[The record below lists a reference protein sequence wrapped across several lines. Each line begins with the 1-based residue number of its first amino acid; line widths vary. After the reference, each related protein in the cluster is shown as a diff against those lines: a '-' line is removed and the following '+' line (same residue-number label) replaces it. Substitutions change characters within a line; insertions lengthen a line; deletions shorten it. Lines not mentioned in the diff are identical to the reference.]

1 VSLPA
6 CLELWLVGK
15 PVHAV
20 VLFCLH
26 MAAAWYIDPKIYSEV
41 RTTAGVSADV
51 IMSLNQKHCY
61 GTRQIKMGHYY
72 VTGLAVV
79 GGLYFLGLEG
89 VIIGPTVLCV
99 LLFLY
104 KILNKRLNP

>member
-1 VSLPA
+1 MSLPA

-41 RTTAGVSADV
+41 RATAHAGRSE
-51 IMSLNQKHCY
+51 
-61 GTRQIKMGHYY
+61 R
-72 VTGLAVV
+72 
-79 GGLYFLGLEG
+79 
-89 VIIGPTVLCV
+89 
-99 LLFLY
+99 
-104 KILNKRLNP
+104 